1 MDADFSWSKNM
12 AEPTLEGINLKI
24 KKGELVGIL
33 GRVGAG
39 KVSSVLISDYPV
51 INCYVQSSLL
61 SAIIGEMRRLS
72 GETVVYGSIAYAP
85 QNPW

>member
-1 MDADFSWSKNM
+1 MSITEADFSWSKIST
-12 AEPTLEGINLKI
+12 EPTLEGINLTV

-39 KVSSVLISDYPV
+39 KT
-51 INCYVQSSLL
+51 SLL
-61 SAIIGEMRRLS
+61 SAIIGDMLKKEGDVILS
-72 GETVVYGSIAYAP
+72 GSVSYAP